1 MSFDYTGSFSGSFSG
16 SFTGEIVSTNG
27 VISSSA
33 QVAANL
39 PVGVLSSSAQ
49 VSYDGSGLVSQS
61 NQVNYTQVKNKPTT
75 ISAFQKNSITANNR
89 FREVTHPAISASF
102 DTRINVLE
110 AQTDDTGSDSQ
121 TLSFNQVNNNLTIS
135 DGNSV
140 DLSALAGGGGGG
152 GSSIW
157 STGSDY
163 YFVSSDLQVTG
174 SFKVSENVIA
184 DSFTGSLQGTADTA
198 SFISDTFI
206 SASAVRS
213 GFGAGGDSTDISALN
228 TFTGSIQ
235 TEVDSL
241 TNATSSYL
249 TSVPSG
255 TISGSSQVEAI
266 IDDTYISASAAASGF
281 GTGGGSGDITAVI
294 AGDGIGGG
302 ANNGDATVFLD
313 TASAFFR
320 TAVSASAASSGFGSG
335 GGGGSFGDPPVIT
348 SHGFTIPE
356 FTGSSAFIGQL
367 VATDVTPGD
376 TQTWAVQDSY
386 SDNFFEVSTSGV
398 VRATLS
404 SSRAMNTDNTPGSGS
419 HPFLIKVTDG
429 QNNVVEKTIYIRVTP
444 NSAPIFRVGGV
455 SGNTISAFTASLDES
470 SSAETKT
477 QYRVYVTDADSDA
490 LTIRTGSLGTDH
502 FSFTIGTTGVS
513 KYVDL
518 VQVTSSLDYESLTSY
533 SFVITASDA
542 NYEAGYDVPNITHL
556 PFRVEVVDNLGPGI
570 QDQSLSGVNEN
581 SSDGTS
587 AGSIVAT
594 DNSNPANT
602 ILYKDFTLISAH
614 SGSDTSNPNITSSL
628 GGTTLT
634 DPTADAFQMNIAGAV
649 TRKSSIFLNSDI
661 ANRYVYRVNVGDAY
675 NIDSAS
681 ALITIPIDDDAVS
694 SIGVNG
700 GTYYV
705 HEGALTGKNL
715 STNSNGYFSGDIT
728 FTSAVSQMWEV
739 NSIPSGYV
747 RFQQNSATS
756 YTGLSV
762 TLEVD
767 THISGN
773 LFYADGD
780 TVAIQITASETSF
793 ETTKQYRDHTL
804 TITDNEPLSMSFTDT
819 DSNLNTNGARPS
831 NTLTTITFTETQSGI
846 GDTIDHT
853 LFSFTDPSGQ
863 LTASRSSDTYYV
875 QPLSNLSGSTDYGF
889 TASIADSY
897 GNITTDS
904 HSITIAQA
912 GIGTLTTNGTFYVI
926 ESAVNGDNIVLG
938 ASGRSGAQGDLG
950 VTYSPQ
956 LNGAVVASFTSSN
969 EYVGVNSSG
978 NLTVSSSISGS
989 DAYFDG
995 DTITS
1000 NITFRDQYDNI
1011 GSGSITINVTEN
1023 LSPSGSYTATDANLN
1038 TNGARPSNTILTLDW
1053 SDTES
1058 DALNHSTFTLSSD
1071 TTITSSWDGSYT
1083 YTITPSSNL
1092 SAGTYYVSASVKD
1105 THGFTTANS
1114 STSFTIAQAD
1124 DGTASANGTLY
1135 VIESA
1140 RSGDN
1145 IVLNSNGR
1153 TGTQGQISVSFSPS
1167 YNSPVAQNFTSTS
1180 DLVAINSST
1189 GVLTVDSD
1197 ISGSDSA
1204 SGDTI
1209 TTTIGWG
1216 DQYGNT
1222 DNADFNISVRT
1233 NSAPTITSDTQ
1244 TTANLNTNLAVD
1256 DALLTT
1262 LVWSD
1267 TEGDSLN
1274 IDTFNLSGT
1283 NASSFSA
1290 SYAGSNTFTIHANG
1304 DLSAGTYNYS
1314 ANIYDEHGFNQGTY
1328 ADTIIISQA
1337 GGGSITSENFYI
1349 IESALSGAVITND
1362 SDGLGSQADANVTY
1376 SPNYGSQVAEQFNS
1390 NHSVIAIDGNGNLS
1404 IKSDISGS
1412 YHNGDSIS
1420 PTIYWEDQYGNEG
1433 TGSVTINIANNV
1445 LPSATFVDE
1454 SVNAPVSSGTKLVT
1468 ITISD
1473 TELDSPY
1480 SVTLSGDGA
1489 ASMSLD
1495 PQNAASSS
1503 WFINASDSSMT
1514 TGMTLGYTASIQDTY
1529 GSGSVNYE
1537 REFVVGAAPA
1547 ADPLIYIYQANHGSD
1562 SALGSAYLAVM
1573 GGSTVDSS
1581 TPPQVTGY
1589 TANTLSFFNKVKTGT
1604 LGDAS
1609 ITLAASKT
1617 ATLIDSASAD
1627 GSVEDIIE
1635 NFGTL
1640 ASSITGQVIIVI
1652 PSTAANLTNIPTS
1665 VASAFGGSTSGEY
1678 VLQVQADGGGWSNTI
1693 ESTDIHEVVL
1703 DSARDGVTD
1712 WFFIGRTGYN
1722 GFSNNFELR
1731 LRPSSG
1737 SAQT

>member
-16 SFTGEIVSTNG
+16 EVIASNG

-39 PVGVLSSSAQ
+39 PSGVVSSSTQ
-49 VSYDGSGLVSQS
+49 VTYEGTGLISSS
-61 NQVNYTQVKNKPTT
+61 NQISYTGIQNKPTT

-89 FREVTHPAISASF
+89 FREVTYPSDSASF
-102 DTRINVLE
+102 SSRINSLE
-110 AQTDDTGSDSQ
+110 TTTDATGSDSQ
-121 TLSFNQVNNNLTIS
+121 TLSFNDATNALTIS

-140 DLSALAGGGGGG
+140 DLSSLSGGGG
-152 GSSIW
+152 GSGTALTASDEGSELSKNVRSI
-157 STGSDY
+157 D
-163 YFVSSDLQVTG
+163 FVGNAVTATNSG
-174 SFKVSENVIA
+174 NALTVTIG
-184 DSFTGSLQGTADTA
+184 TGSL
-198 SFISDTFI
+198 
-206 SASAVRS
+206 
-213 GFGAGGDSTDISALN
+213 
-228 TFTGSIQ
+228 
-235 TEVDSL
+235 
-241 TNATSSYL
+241 
-249 TSVPSG
+249 PSG
-255 TISGSSQVEAI
+255 LLSSSTQVESI

-281 GTGGGSGDITAVI
+281 GTGGGTSDFNSLINVPSGLVSSSDQILPITTSSITDFDTEVSRSAAEAGFGAGGGTGDITSVI
-294 AGDGIGGG
+294 AGLGIGGG
-302 ANNGDATVFLD
+302 ANSGDASVFLD
-313 TASAFFR
+313 TSSAHFR
-320 TAVSASAASSGFGSG
+320 IAVSQSAASYGFGSG

-356 FTGSSAFIGQL
+356 FTGSNALIGQL

-376 TQTWAVQDSY
+376 TQTWAIQDSY
-386 SDNFFEVSTSGV
+386 TDGFFEVSTTGV
-398 VRATLS
+398 VRASVS
-404 SSRAMNTDNTPGSGS
+404 SSRAMNTDSTPGSGS

-444 NSAPIFRVGGV
+444 NSAPVFRVGGV
-455 SGNTISAFTASLDES
+455 SGNTITAFTASLDES

-518 VQVTSSLDYESLTSY
+518 VQVTSSLDYESLASY

-542 NYEAGYDVPNITHL
+542 NYEAGYDVPNITYL

-602 ILYKDFTLISAH
+602 ILYKDFTLVSAH
-614 SGSDTSNPNITSSL
+614 SGSDVSNPNITSSL
-628 GGTTLT
+628 GGTSLT
-634 DPTADAFQMNIAGAV
+634 DPTSDPFQMNIAGAV
-649 TRKSSIFLNSDI
+649 TRRSSVFLNSDI

-675 NIDSAS
+675 NEDSAS
-681 ALITIPIDDDAVS
+681 ALITIPIADDAVS
-694 SIGVNG
+694 SIGTDGN
-700 GTYYV
+700 TYYV
-705 HEGALTGKNL
+705 KESAQTGDNPT
-715 STNSNGYFSGDIT
+715 TNSNGYFSGDVA
-728 FTSAVSQMWEV
+728 FSSAVSQRWEV
-739 NSIPSGYV
+739 NTVPSGYL
-747 RFQQNSATS
+747 RFQQNGYTY
-756 YTGLSV
+756 YTGSSV

-767 THISGN
+767 TDISGN
-773 LFYADGD
+773 LHFADGD
-780 TVAIQITASETSF
+780 TVAIQITASEHGF
-793 ETTKQYRDHTL
+793 YTTKQFRDHTL
-804 TITDNEPLSMSFTDT
+804 TITENKPYSIVFTNT
-819 DSNLNTNGARPS
+819 SANLNTNGGRPS
-831 NTLTTITFTETQSGI
+831 NTLTTITFTEPQSGI
-846 GDTIDHT
+846 GDTVDHDE
-853 LFSFTDPSGQ
+853 FSFTDPSGQ
-863 LTASRSSDTYYV
+863 LTASRSGDTYYV
-875 QPLSNLSGSTDYGF
+875 QPLSNLSGSVDYDF

-926 ESAVNGDNIVLG
+926 ESATNGDNIVLG
-938 ASGRSGAQGDLG
+938 TNGRSGTQGDLG

-956 LNGAVVASFTSSN
+956 YNSAAVASFTSSN

-989 DAYFDG
+989 DAYVDG

-1023 LSPSGSYTATDANLN
+1023 FSPSGSYTATNANLN

-1071 TTITSSWDGSYT
+1071 ASITSSWNGSYT

-1105 THGFTTANS
+1105 THGFSTGQSN
-1114 STSFTIAQAD
+1114 TSFTIAQAD

-1140 RSGDN
+1140 TSGDN
-1145 IVLNSNGR
+1145 IVTNTNGR
-1153 TGTQGQISVSFSPS
+1153 TGTQGQISVSFSPN
-1167 YNSPVAQNFTSTS
+1167 YNSATAQNFTSTS
-1180 DLVAINSST
+1180 DLIAINSST
-1189 GVLTVDSD
+1189 GVLTVDTDVS
-1197 ISGSDSA
+1197 SSDSQ

-1209 TTTIGWG
+1209 TTTIGWE
-1216 DQYGNT
+1216 DQYGNSDT
-1222 DNADFNISVRT
+1222 ADFTINVAT
-1233 NSAPTITSDTQ
+1233 NNAPTVTSDTQ
-1244 TTANLNTNLAVD
+1244 TSANLNTNLAVD

-1267 TEGDSLN
+1267 TEGDALA
-1274 IDTFNLSGT
+1274 IETFNLTGT
-1283 NASSFSA
+1283 DASSFSS
-1290 SYAGSNTFTIHANG
+1290 SYIGSNTFEIRANG
-1304 DLSAGTYNYS
+1304 DLSAATYNYS
-1314 ANIYDEHGFNQGTY
+1314 ANIKDVHGFNQGTY
-1328 ADTIIISQA
+1328 SDTIIISQA
-1337 GGGSITSENFYI
+1337 GGGSINTEQFAI

-1362 SDGLGSQADANVTY
+1362 SDGIGSQANVNVTY

-1390 NHSVIAIDGNGNLS
+1390 NDSVIAIDSNGNLS
-1404 IKSDISGS
+1404 VKSDISGS
-1412 YHNGDSIS
+1412 YHTGDSIS
-1420 PTIYWEDQYGNEG
+1420 PTIYWLDQYGNEG
-1433 TGSVTINIANNV
+1433 TGSITIDIANNR
-1445 LPSATFVDE
+1445 LPSASFAHE
-1454 SVNAPVSSGTKLVT
+1454 SVNAPVSSGTKLLTVT
-1468 ITISD
+1468 IND

-1480 SVTLSGDGA
+1480 SLTLSGDGA
-1489 ASMSLD
+1489 ASMSLE
-1495 PQNAASSS
+1495 PQGADSSS

-1514 TGMTLGYTASIQDTY
+1514 SGMTLYYTASVQDAY
-1529 GSGSVNYE
+1529 GSGSVEYN
-1537 REFVVGAAPA
+1537 RQFVVGAAPA
-1547 ADPLIYIYQANHGSD
+1547 ADPLIYIYQATHGSD
-1562 SALGSAYLAVM
+1562 SALGSSYLAVM

-1581 TPPQVTGY
+1581 TPPQVTALN
-1589 TANTLSFFNKVKTGT
+1589 ANTLSFFNKVKTGA

-1640 ASSITGQVIIVI
+1640 ASSITGQVIIAI

>member
-16 SFTGEIVSTNG
+16 EIIASNG

-39 PVGVLSSSAQ
+39 PSGVVSSSTQ
-49 VSYDGSGLVSQS
+49 VTYEGTGLISSS
-61 NQVNYTQVKNKPTT
+61 NQISYTGIRNKPTT
-75 ISAFQKNSITANNR
+75 ISAFQKNSITANTR
-89 FREVTHPAISASF
+89 FREVTYPADSSSVS
-102 DTRINVLE
+102 TRLTTLE
-110 AQTDDTGSDSQ
+110 NATDATGSDSQ
-121 TLSFNQVNNNLTIS
+121 TLSFNDSTNALTIS

-140 DLSALAGGGGGG
+140 DLSSLSGGGGG
-152 GSSIW
+152 GSGTALTASDEGSELSKNVRSI
-157 STGSDY
+157 D
-163 YFVSSDLQVTG
+163 FVGNAVTATNSG
-174 SFKVSENVIA
+174 NALTVTIG
-184 DSFTGSLQGTADTA
+184 TGSL
-198 SFISDTFI
+198 
-206 SASAVRS
+206 
-213 GFGAGGDSTDISALN
+213 
-228 TFTGSIQ
+228 
-235 TEVDSL
+235 
-241 TNATSSYL
+241 
-249 TSVPSG
+249 PSG
-255 TISGSSQVEAI
+255 LLSSSTQVESI

-281 GTGGGSGDITAVI
+281 GTGGGTSDFNSLINVPSGLVSSSDQILPITTSSITDFDTEVSRSAAEAGFGAGGGTGDITSVI
-294 AGDGIGGG
+294 AGLGIGGG
-302 ANNGDATVFLD
+302 ANSGDATVFLD
-313 TASAFFR
+313 TSSVHFR
-320 TAVSASAASSGFGSG
+320 IAVSQSAASYGFGSG

-356 FTGSSAFIGQL
+356 FTGSNALIGQL

-376 TQTWAVQDSY
+376 TQTWAIQDAY
-386 SDNFFEVSTSGV
+386 TDGFFEVSTTGV
-398 VRATLS
+398 VRASVS

-444 NSAPIFRVGGV
+444 NSAPVFRVGGV
-455 SGNTISAFTASLDES
+455 SGNTITSFTASLDES

-602 ILYKDFTLISAH
+602 ILYKDFRLVSAH

-628 GGTTLT
+628 GGTALT
-634 DPTADAFQMNIAGAV
+634 DPTSDPFQMNIAGAV
-649 TRKSSIFLNSDI
+649 TRKSSVFLNSHI

-681 ALITIPIDDDAVS
+681 ALITIPIADDGVS
-694 SIGVNG
+694 TIGTDGN
-700 GTYYV
+700 TYYIQ
-705 HEGALTGKNL
+705 EGAETGDNLT
-715 STNSNGYFSGDIT
+715 TNSNGYTTSNVT
-728 FTSAVSQMWEV
+728 FTSAVSQRWEV
-739 NSIPSGYV
+739 NTIPSGYV
-747 RFQQNSATS
+747 RFTSGYTYATGS
-756 YTGLSV
+756 SV

-767 THISGN
+767 TDISGN
-773 LFYADGD
+773 LHFADSD
-780 TVAIQITASETSF
+780 TVAIQITASEHGF
-793 ETTKQYRDHTL
+793 YTTKQFRDHTL
-804 TITDNEPLSMSFTDT
+804 TITDNQPYTIVFTDT
-819 DSNLNTNGARPS
+819 SANLNTNGARPS
-831 NTLTTITFTETQSGI
+831 NTLTTISFTEPQIGI

-863 LTASRSSDTYYV
+863 LTTVKSGDTYYV
-875 QPLSNLSGSTDYGF
+875 RPTSNLSGSVDYGF

-912 GIGTLTTNGTFYVI
+912 GIGTLTTNGTFYII
-926 ESAVNGDNIVLG
+926 ESATNGDNIVLG
-938 ASGRSGAQGDLG
+938 TNGRTGTQGDLG

-956 LNGAVVASFTSSN
+956 YNSAAVASFTSSN

-1023 LSPSGSYTATDANLN
+1023 FSPSGSYTATNANLN

-1071 TTITSSWDGSYT
+1071 ASITSSWNGSYT

-1105 THGFTTANS
+1105 THGFSTGQSN
-1114 STSFTIAQAD
+1114 TSFTIAQAD
-1124 DGTASANGTLY
+1124 DGTATANGTLY

-1140 RSGDN
+1140 TSGDN
-1145 IVLNSNGR
+1145 IVTNTNGR
-1153 TGTQGQISVSFSPS
+1153 TGTQGQISVSFSPN
-1167 YNSPVAQNFTSTS
+1167 YNSATAQNFTSTS
-1180 DLVAINSST
+1180 DLIAINSST
-1189 GVLTVDSD
+1189 GLLTVDSD
-1197 ISGSDSA
+1197 VSSSDSQ

-1209 TTTIGWG
+1209 TTTIGWE
-1216 DQYGNT
+1216 DQYGNSDT
-1222 DNADFNISVRT
+1222 ADFTINVAT
-1233 NSAPTITSDTQ
+1233 NNAPTVTSDTQ
-1244 TTANLNTNLAVD
+1244 TSANLNTNLAVD

-1267 TEGDSLN
+1267 TEGDALA
-1274 IDTFNLSGT
+1274 IETFNLTGT
-1283 NASSFSA
+1283 NASSFSS
-1290 SYAGSNTFTIHANG
+1290 SYIGSNTFEISANG
-1304 DLSAGTYNYS
+1304 DLSAGTYNYT
-1314 ANIYDEHGFNQGTY
+1314 ANVEDEHGFNEGTY
-1328 ADTIIISQA
+1328 SDTIIISQA
-1337 GGGSITSENFYI
+1337 GGGTINSENFYI

-1362 SDGLGSQADANVTY
+1362 SDGIGTQADVNVGY

-1390 NHSVIAIDGNGNLS
+1390 NHSIIAIDADGNLS
-1404 IKSDISGS
+1404 VKSDISGS

-1420 PTIYWEDQYGNEG
+1420 PTIHWLDQYGNEG
-1433 TGSVTINIANNV
+1433 TGSITINISNNT
-1445 LPSATFVDE
+1445 LPTATFTDE
-1454 SVNAPVSSGTKLVT
+1454 TINAPVSSGTKLVT
-1468 ITISD
+1468 ISISD
-1473 TELDSPY
+1473 TENDSPY
-1480 SVTLSGDGA
+1480 EVTLSGEGA
-1489 ASMSLD
+1489 SSMSLA

-1514 TGMTLGYTASIQDTY
+1514 DAVTLNYTASILDAY
-1529 GSGSVNYE
+1529 GEDVVEYNRDFS
-1537 REFVVGAAPA
+1537 VGAAPA
-1547 ADPLIYIYQANHGSD
+1547 ADPLIYIYQANHATD
-1562 SALGSAYLAVM
+1562 AALGSNYLAVM

-1581 TPPQVTGY
+1581 TPPKVTGY
-1589 TANTLSFFNKVKTGT
+1589 TANTLSFFNKVKTGA
-1604 LGDAS
+1604 LGDSS

-1635 NFGTL
+1635 AFGTM
-1640 ASSITGQVIIVI
+1640 ASSITGQVIIAI
-1652 PSTAANLTNIPTS
+1652 PSTATNLTNIPTS

-1678 VLQVQADGGGWSNTI
+1678 VLQVQADGGGWASTI
-1693 ESTDIHEVVL
+1693 EATDIHEVVL

>member
-16 SFTGEIVSTNG
+16 EIIASNG

-39 PVGVLSSSAQ
+39 PSGVVSA
-49 VSYDGSGLVSQS
+49 S
-61 NQVNYTQVKNKPTT
+61 NQIDYRRVQNKPTT
-75 ISAFQKNSITANNR
+75 ISAFQKNSIVANNN
-89 FREVTHPAISASF
+89 FRENTYPTDSASF
-102 DTRINVLE
+102 DSRIGQLGGRITTLE
-110 AQTDDTGSDSQ
+110 NATDETGSDSQ
-121 TLSFNQVNNNLTIS
+121 TLSFNSVNNNLTIS
-135 DGNSV
+135 DGNTI
-140 DLSALAGGGGGG
+140 DLSPLAGGGGGG

-163 YFVSSDLQVTG
+163 YYVSSNLQVTG

-213 GFGAGGDSTDISALN
+213 GFGAGG
-228 TFTGSIQ
+228 
-235 TEVDSL
+235 
-241 TNATSSYL
+241 
-249 TSVPSG
+249 
-255 TISGSSQVEAI
+255 
-266 IDDTYISASAAASGF
+266 
-281 GTGGGSGDITAVI
+281 GSGDITAVI

-302 ANNGDATVFLD
+302 ANSGDATVFLD
-313 TASAFFR
+313 TSSVHFR
-320 TAVSASAASSGFGSG
+320 IAVSQSAASYGFGSGG

-356 FTGSSAFIGQL
+356 FTGSNALIGQL

-429 QNNVVEKTIYIRVTP
+429 QNNTVEKTIYIRVTP
-444 NSAPIFRVGGV
+444 NSAPVFRVGGV
-455 SGNTISAFTASLDES
+455 SGNTITSFTASLDES

-602 ILYKDFTLISAH
+602 ILYKDFTLVSAH

-628 GGTTLT
+628 GGTALT
-634 DPTADAFQMNIAGAV
+634 DPTSDPFQMNIVGAV
-649 TRKSSIFLNSDI
+649 TRKSSVFLNSDI

-681 ALITIPIDDDAVS
+681 ALITIPIADDGVS
-694 SIGVNG
+694 TIGTDGN
-700 GTYYV
+700 TYYIQ
-705 HEGALTGKNL
+705 EGAETGDNLT
-715 STNSNGYFSGDIT
+715 TNSNGYTTSNVT
-728 FTSAVSQMWEV
+728 FTSAVSQRWEV
-739 NSIPSGYV
+739 NTIPSGYV
-747 RFQQNSATS
+747 RFTS
-756 YTGLSV
+756 GNTHQTGSSV
-762 TLEVD
+762 TLQVD

-773 LFYADGD
+773 LHFADSD
-780 TVAIQITASETSF
+780 TVAIQITASEDGF
-793 ETTKQYRDHTL
+793 YTTKQFRDHTL
-804 TITDNEPLSMSFTDT
+804 TITDNQPYTIVFTDT
-819 DSNLNTNGARPS
+819 SANLNTNGARPS
-831 NTLTTITFTETQSGI
+831 NTLTTISFTEPQVGI

-863 LTASRSSDTYYV
+863 LTASRSSNTYYV
-875 QPLSNLSGSTDYGF
+875 QPLSNLSGSADYGF

-912 GIGTLTTNGTFYVI
+912 GIGSLTTNGTFYVI

-938 ASGRSGAQGDLG
+938 ANGRTGTQGDLG

-956 LNGAVVASFTSSN
+956 YNSAAVASFTSSN

-978 NLTVSSSISGS
+978 NLTVSSSISSS

-1023 LSPSGSYTATDANLN
+1023 FSPSGSYTATNANLN

-1071 TTITSSWDGSYT
+1071 ASITSSWNGSYT

-1105 THGFTTANS
+1105 THGFSTGQSN
-1114 STSFTIAQAD
+1114 TSFTIAQAD

-1180 DLVAINSST
+1180 DLIAINSST
-1189 GVLTVDSD
+1189 GLLTVDTDVS
-1197 ISGSDSA
+1197 SSDSQ

-1209 TTTIGWG
+1209 TTTIGWE
-1216 DQYGNT
+1216 DQYGNSDT
-1222 DNADFNISVRT
+1222 ANFTINVAT
-1233 NSAPTITSDTQ
+1233 NNAPTVTSDTQ
-1244 TTANLNTNLAVD
+1244 TSANLNTNLAVD

-1314 ANIYDEHGFNQGTY
+1314 ANIYDVHGFNQGTY
-1328 ADTIIISQA
+1328 ADTITISQA
-1337 GGGSITSENFYI
+1337 QGGSITSENFYI
-1349 IESALSGAVITND
+1349 IESALSGALITND
-1362 SDGLGSQADANVTY
+1362 TDGVGSQADVNVTY

-1390 NHSVIAIDGNGNLS
+1390 NHSVIAIDENGNLS

-1433 TGSVTINIANNV
+1433 TGSITINITNNV

-1454 SVNAPVSSGTKLVT
+1454 SVTAPVSSGTKLVT

-1473 TELDSPY
+1473 TESDSPY

-1514 TGMTLGYTASIQDTY
+1514 TGMTLGYTASIQDAY
-1529 GSGSVNYE
+1529 GEDVVEYN
-1537 REFVVGAAPA
+1537 REFVVGAPVA
-1547 ADPLIYIYQANHGSD
+1547 ANALWYAYLTEYGHFVGVSGADIYECIGDGAFLGNTSNDGVQDAD
-1562 SALGSAYLAVM
+1562 SILDSFADGDLGSSIIVDNFVSGFFGANRKTYLVGTGSLLEASNSTPILSKIITRT
-1573 GGSTVDSS
+1573 GSTDPSS
-1581 TPPQVTGY
+1581 PT
-1589 TANTLSFFNKVKTGT
+1589 TALLIVMPSN
-1604 LGDAS
+1604 GDAG
-1609 ITLAASKT
+1609 L
-1617 ATLIDSASAD
+1617 
-1627 GSVEDIIE
+1627 V
-1635 NFGTL
+1635 
-1640 ASSITGQVIIVI
+1640 
-1652 PSTAANLTNIPTS
+1652 PSTMGS
-1665 VASAFGGSTSGEY
+1665 SFGGSTSGEY
-1678 VLQVQADGGGWSNTI
+1678 LIYGDRSGTGG
-1693 ESTDIHEVVL
+1693 
-1703 DSARDGVTD
+1703 DGVNSFAIQTYNMNSGTYPNSSATS
-1712 WFFIGRTGYN
+1712 FTVLIGGKDN
-1722 GFSNNFELR
+1722 E
-1731 LRPSSG
+1731 PSPGIDYYLISTSG
-1737 SAQT
+1737 SAPSSTF